1 MKFTL
6 REFFYTSNLLS
17 LSRIFIMY
25 PMWFFYSRYSETG
38 NNNDYYIVIALV
50 LIGGFTDFLDGYL
63 ARKWNQISEL
73 GKILDPLCDK
83 IGLAIMSIIM
93 YLYAD
98 FPIWV
103 IIIMLGRDLLI
114 VIGASFIMNKLDEV
128 PSSEMPGKIASTVI
142 SLLFL
147 AYVAEWDSMK
157 SILIIASVTSI
168 AYSFL
173 DYVFKFVKILQK
185 DSK

>member
-1 MKFTL
+1 
-6 REFFYTSNLLS
+6 
-17 LSRIFIMY
+17 
-25 PMWFFYSRYSETG
+25 
-38 NNNDYYIVIALV
+38 
-50 LIGGFTDFLDGYL
+50 
-63 ARKWNQISEL
+63 
-73 GKILDPLCDK
+73 
-83 IGLAIMSIIM
+83 
-93 YLYAD
+93 
-98 FPIWV
+98 
-103 IIIMLGRDLLI
+103 
-114 VIGASFIMNKLDEV
+114 MNKLDEV